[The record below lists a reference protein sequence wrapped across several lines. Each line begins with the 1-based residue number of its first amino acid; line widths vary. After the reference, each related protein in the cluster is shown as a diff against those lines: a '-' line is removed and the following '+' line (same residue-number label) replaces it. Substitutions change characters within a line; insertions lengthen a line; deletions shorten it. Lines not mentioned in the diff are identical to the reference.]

1 MKTEAPACV
10 VRRVGR
16 QDMAALV
23 AMCDEHARYERA
35 PGLPAG
41 VAGRLEQALFATP
54 PRLQAWIA
62 EAHGE
67 LLGYATASTEF
78 STWQAREFMHM
89 DCLFVR
95 GGRRGD
101 GVGVSLLAAV
111 IVAARDAGCVQVQW
125 QTPDWNVDAARFYRR
140 AGAVERAKRR
150 FVLSLDG

>member
-95 GGRRGD
+95 GGRRGA
-101 GVGVSLLAAV
+101 GIGASLLAAV
-111 IVAARDAGCVQVQW
+111 IAVARHAGCAEIQW
-125 QTPDWNVDAARFYRR
+125 QTPDWNTDAARFYRR
-140 AGAVERAKRR
+140 TGAIEKPKRR
-150 FVLSLDG
+150 FFLQLDG

>member
-1 MKTEAPACV
+1 MKTDAPAFV

-23 AMCDEHARYERA
+23 EMCGEHARYERA
-35 PGLPAG
+35 SELPVG
-41 VAGRLEQALFATP
+41 VAERLGRALFATP

-62 EAHGE
+62 EANGE
-67 LLGYATASTEF
+67 LLGYASATTEF

-95 GGRRGD
+95 EGLRGD
-101 GVGVSLLAAV
+101 GIGVSLLAAV
-111 IVAARDAGCVQVQW
+111 IVAARGAGCVQVQW

-140 AGAVERAKRR
+140 AGAVEGPKRR
-150 FVLSLDG
+150 FVLQLDG